1 MKKTNLRQYLLAKYG
16 KRELEILAKLSSQKM
31 KYITQGK
38 K

>member
-1 MKKTNLRQYLLAKYG
+1 MKKTNLEQYLLAKYG
-16 KRELEILAKLSSQKM
+16 KRELEILAKFSSQKM

>member
-1 MKKTNLRQYLLAKYG
+1 MKKTNLNEYLLAKYG
-16 KRELEILAKLSSQKM
+16 KKEKEIITKFSSQKM